1 MNDPMSKLI
10 QARAVILKKKQE
22 EEEPEY
28 SPKSKWLDSAYY
40 EPEDDG
46 ELEKDRAKYLRNT
59 RRAMRLAR
67 DE

>member
-28 SPKSKWLDSAYY
+28 SPKVN
-40 EPEDDG
+40 G
-46 ELEKDRAKYLRNT
+46 
-59 RRAMRLAR
+59 
-67 DE
+67 